1 MSVRAVRLRAGAAA
15 QPEWVEIGANATGR
29 ELSSVLASS
38 QPECIELSP
47 RVLLWFDGTP
57 FCATANRLGQFMR
70 GGAFTGTG
78 DVLLVGSRDPRD
90 QCSENDDDDDDSV
103 PCNSDLTIEAL
114 APLFTA
120 NFLEKL
126 E

>member
-15 QPEWVEIGANATGR
+15 QPEWIEIGANATGP

-47 RVLLWFDGTP
+47 VVLLWFDGTP
-57 FCATANRLGQFMR
+57 FCKTANRLGQFMR
-70 GGAFTGTG
+70 GGAFAGTG

-90 QCSENDDDDDDSV
+90 QSSDDDDSL
-103 PCNSDLTIEAL
+103 PCNFDLTIDAL

-120 NFLEKL
+120 DFLEKVK
-126 E
+126 